1 MKEIQRAKAAL
12 FQPQCNAELHREP
25 VREWEKSRIGAC
37 HYPALNSMLCLAQL
51 QVQGRDTTAEEKK
64 RKEKSVQVKDSHGV
78 LWTEEFSQAEHK
90 APRTEK

>member
-12 FQPQCNAELHREP
+12 FQPQCNPELHREP

-51 QVQGRDTTAEEKK
+51 QVQGRDNSRREKEEREISTGKGFAWSLMD
-64 RKEKSVQVKDSHGV
+64 RGILTGRAQS
-78 LWTEEFSQAEHK
+78 T
-90 APRTEK
+90 